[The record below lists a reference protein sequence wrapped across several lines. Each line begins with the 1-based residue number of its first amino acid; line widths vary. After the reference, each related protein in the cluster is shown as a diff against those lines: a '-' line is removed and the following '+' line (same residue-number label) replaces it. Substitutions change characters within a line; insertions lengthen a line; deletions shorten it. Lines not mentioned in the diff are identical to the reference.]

1 MIYNKNLPLD
11 FKTGSGLERL
21 SIYSVAAESR
31 SFIFSS
37 LEIKMSETVSSLSG
51 RVAWATGIYLYK

>member
-37 LEIKMSETVSSLSG
+37 LEIQMSETVSSLSG
-51 RVAWATGIYLYK
+51 RVA